1 MASIIGVNS
10 KEYISSLNFL
20 DKRDYLNQVLDITNE
35 TSTLVDVLELTG
47 RVKVTDAPEYTH
59 AENQYLFK
67 AGVIESV
74 AASPNGDAAAEDIQ
88 FVITTGTDNAL
99 PVVGEIAMFQN
110 KKAAIVT
117 AVTVA
122 TRTVVAKP
130 LDQGTAINTGGTAI
144 VAAQSVIFF
153 SAAAAEGSD
162 DPSTRQSEWVQSKN
176 NIQIFKEAGEITDL
190 QKVSAV
196 EVVYNGK
203 PYIMYKVQHDAF
215 TRHKMKMSNAMLFG
229 QKAETS
235 NVAGVTLSGGEKIY
249 TTQGLRSYIFSG
261 DGTQKTTGGVTE
273 AYTKSSGIVAADIRN
288 LVRALDKNQAPDEYM
303 GWIGGDLYAAIDD
316 YLLSLD
322 GVRNGIDFSAFGQ
335 ADPKKRA
342 VDLGFDS
349 FRIYGRTFHL
359 NKLKLA
365 DHKGLFGAT
374 GFDFASEGYFAP
386 TDKIKIDAGGGTSD
400 RMLLR
405 VMAGDGTNFYPHMET
420 VTGKLAP
427 NPTNTKS
434 VLHVSYQ
441 TIAGLQVVGTDHFA
455 CLYGV

>member
-20 DKRDYLNQVLDITNE
+20 DKRDYLNQVLDVSNE
-35 TSTLVDVLELTG
+35 SSTLVDVLELTG
-47 RVKVTDAPEYTH
+47 RVKVTDSPEYIH

-67 AGVIESV
+67 AAVIDSI
-74 AASPNGDAAAEDIQ
+74 AATSGDAAAEDVT
-88 FVITTGTDNAL
+88 FVVTTGTDNAL

-110 KKAAIVT
+110 KKT
-117 AVTVA
+117 AVVTSVNTG

-130 LDQGTAINTGGTAI
+130 LNQAVAINASGTEI
-144 VAAQSVIFF
+144 LAAQRVIFF
-153 SAAAAEGSD
+153 SAAAAEGTD
-162 DPSTRQSEWVQSKN
+162 DPSTRQSEWIQSKN

-215 TRHKMKMSNAMLFG
+215 TRHKMKMSNAMIFG
-229 QKAETS
+229 QRSVTS
-235 NVAGVTLSGGEKIY
+235 GAAGVTTADGKIY

-261 DGTQKTTGGVTE
+261 DGITKTTGGVTE
-273 AYTKSSGIVAADIRN
+273 AYTKASGIAKADILN
-288 LVRALDKNQAPDEYM
+288 LNRALDKNQAPDEYM
-303 GWIGGDLYAAIDD
+303 GWVGGDLYAALDD
-316 YLLSLD
+316 FLFTLD
-322 GVRNGIDFSAFGQ
+322 GVKNAIDFSAFGQ
-335 ADPKKRA
+335 GDAKKRA

-405 VMAGDGTNFYPHMET
+405 VMAGDGTNFFPHMET

-455 CLYGV
+455 CLYGA